1 MSQNYSPQTVTKDL
15 VLCIDGTQGF
25 KGYNA
30 IKKPTQI
37 GQCVLW
43 LDADDPSSITHSSNA
58 VSSWVDKSSSAY
70 NAAQSTSSYQ
80 PTYNATAVNGKGAIE
95 FDGTDNSL
103 EVNTAGITLGA
114 NGGVAFFMVCR
125 QVEFDNAA
133 GNFYFGNVSSGT
145 TQNYMGVGTSGGNS
159 MDWRLYGDNT
169 TGNETES
176 FYTDTTGYH
185 VHVGIWEKDANGVG
199 GAANIHQFFDGY
211 RANYKTSSINTSNF
225 TTTDTAYIGR
235 QHGGSSSYCKF
246 NVCEIILFNKAL
258 TIKERQMVEFYL
270 SRKLSLIHI

>member
-15 VLCIDGTQGF
+15 VLCLDGTQGF

-30 IKKPTQI
+30 IKKPTEI

-58 VSSWVDKSSSAY
+58 VSSWVDKSSGGY

-125 QVEFDNAA
+125 QVEFDNAG

-159 MDWRLYGDNT
+159 MD
-169 TGNETES
+169 
-176 FYTDTTGYH
+176 
-185 VHVGIWEKDANGVG
+185 
-199 GAANIHQFFDGY
+199 
-211 RANYKTSSINTSNF
+211 
-225 TTTDTAYIGR
+225 
-235 QHGGSSSYCKF
+235 
-246 NVCEIILFNKAL
+246 
-258 TIKERQMVEFYL
+258 
-270 SRKLSLIHI
+270 